1 MSAERWITP
10 NNTLDVFKSFY
21 GEIANLPF
29 FIQTWLHP
37 NGIDSDAKKLFSAV
51 ETLTGISIL
60 AALSRVNSLSQ
71 RTANKTQV
79 SIAATELNDRFG
91 AIHPEVAVTALPVAA
106 ALADNANETFDQS
119 QLAANE
125 TLPIVSEVM
134 TVIYQAIMILTLKLA
149 ELQKKR
155 AEYHQAQTAVAQT
168 EHSKLDRFKGKAKGF
183 LSIKHS
189 VVYSEELRI
198 RLLLRMLHGT
208 KQKLLDQVE
217 GIKKIVSNS
226 QPPIEP
232 DTSLL
237 NAAVAV

>member
-1 MSAERWITP
+1 MSAERWIPP

-149 ELQKKR
+149 ELQKISMQKSMMQMKETMKPMLITMIPILIIFGWFSTHLAYYPIMPEDQFSVNLTFKDITGTVDILVPNEIDVIGEKTKR
-155 AEYHQAQTAVAQT
+155 P
-168 EHSKLDRFKGKAKGF
+168 
-183 LSIKHS
+183 
-189 VVYSEELRI
+189 
-198 RLLLRMLHGT
+198 
-208 KQKLLDQVE
+208 DQV
-217 GIKKIVSNS
+217 IR
-226 QPPIEP
+226 
-232 DTSLL
+232 
-237 NAAVAV
+237 